1 MRRLAAFGVTG
12 VTDAS
17 VTNDAAQ
24 AQLFEAARA
33 AGDLQQRLML
43 MGGGALPAS
52 QAYRTGPV
60 KILLDDDGLGDLEA
74 MAATIAFARAERRP
88 IAVHCVTAVQ
98 LAFTLAAFGTEG
110 SRPGDRI
117 EHGGMID
124 AAAAPEIARLGLC
137 VVTQPSFIAERG
149 DQYRAEI
156 APDDLPG
163 LYPCASLV
171 RAAIPVGASTDA
183 PYADPDP
190 WAAMAAATRRTTP
203 SGVVLGDA
211 ERVDG
216 ETALGLFLGTFE
228 APGGPPRRIA
238 VGAPADLCLL
248 QTPRAPALDA
258 PSAAHVR
265 ATIID
270 GVVVHEAN

>member
-1 MRRLAAFGVTG
+1 MRTLAAFGVTG

-24 AQLFEAARA
+24 AQLFKAARE
-33 AGDLQQRLML
+33 AGDLPQRLML
-43 MGGGALPAS
+43 MGGGAMPTS
-52 QAYRTGPV
+52 DAYRVGPV
-60 KILLDDDGLGDLEA
+60 KILLDDDGLGDLHA
-74 MAATIAFARAERRP
+74 MAATFAFARGEGRP

-98 LAFTLAAFGTEG
+98 LAFTLAAFDAAG

-124 AAAAPEIARLGLC
+124 AAATAEIARLGLC

-156 APDDLPG
+156 APDDLTA
-163 LYPCASLV
+163 LYPCASLL
-171 RAAIPVGASTDA
+171 RAGIAVAASTDA
-183 PYADPDP
+183 PYTDPDP
-190 WAAMAAATRRTTP
+190 WAAMAAATKRTTP

-216 ETALGLFLGTFE
+216 ETALGLFLGPFG
-228 APGGPPRRIA
+228 APGGPARWIA
-238 VGAPADLCLL
+238 VGAPADFCLL
-248 QTPRAPALDA
+248 RTQRAPAVA
-258 PSAAHVR
+258 MPSAVLVR

-270 GVVVHEAN
+270 GVVVYEKN